1 MAASIAPTHPVDSP
15 TTPTKPLA
23 SARLSSLDQFRGYT
37 VAGMLLVN
45 FQSGFAVTPA
55 VLGHHNTYC
64 SYADTIMPQF
74 FFAVGFAFRLTFG
87 RRAAT
92 AGLGSAHRHVAR
104 RLILLALVAIVF
116 YSYLDWGGLWA
127 GLNSKP
133 YLETLH
139 EAAKRTWFQTLMHI
153 AVTSLWILPVIRAS
167 ALTRIGYLIFSAC
180 AHVIVS
186 YYFNLTWINTPPG
199 AIDGGPL
206 GFLTWSLPTLVG
218 TLACDAVVGAG
229 ASGPRVT
236 KLALW
241 SVAIMLIGYALSC
254 GTRLYDVARTGVRSP
269 GAVNMVLPP
278 LNGAENGG
286 PTSYLAEPPFVA
298 PPGKDVRLENYWMMS
313 QRYSSVSYQTFAA
326 GFSLA
331 VYLLF
336 YLACDRWGLEL
347 GLFRTLGRNALTG
360 YIIGILIQRQI
371 KMRIP
376 HSHEDQAPAWEVA
389 CGFLLLLLCVYAI
402 LRVLEWRRIFVK
414 L

>member
-1 MAASIAPTHPVDSP
+1 
-15 TTPTKPLA
+15 
-23 SARLSSLDQFRGYT
+23 LSSLDQFRGYT

-45 FQSGFAVTPA
+45 FLSGFAVTPA

-92 AGLGSAHRHVAR
+92 AGLGAAYRHVAR
-104 RLILLALVAIVF
+104 RLFLLALVAIVF

-186 YYFNLTWINTPPG
+186 YDFNLTWINTPPG

-206 GFLTWSLPTLVG
+206 GFLTWCIPTLVG

-229 ASGPRVT
+229 ASGPRVM

-254 GTRLYDVARTGVRSP
+254 GTRLYDVARMGITSP

-278 LNGAENGG
+278 LDRSAKGGA
-286 PTSYLAEPPFVA
+286 TSYLAELPFVA
-298 PPGKDVRLENYWMMS
+298 PPGKEARLENYWMMS

-336 YLACDRWGLEL
+336 HLLCDFWGLGL

-371 KMRIP
+371 KSRIP
-376 HSHEDQAPAWEVA
+376 HSNENQAPAWEVA
-389 CGFLLLLLCVYAI
+389 LGFLLLLLCVYAI